1 MKKIIKRLCLL
12 LLLLTAILTAH
23 ADPVAS
29 INENFDASSSIP
41 AGWTQKQVAGDKAWY
56 VPSFNGNNYA
66 AMTGFKGTAPFD
78 QWLISPAIDMS
89 KVSKKVLTFDTQVN
103 GYGSAQSALKVFVL
117 TAADPTTAKTTQL
130 NPTLATAPASGYS
143 DWANSGELDL
153 SAFSGIIYIG
163 FEYTSPVADNYA
175 TWCVDNVKLNAEGGS
190 TPDPTPTP
198 TPSGDFKGDFNSF
211 NNGQPLS
218 KPYGRYTNNTGW
230 TATNAIILGG
240 GENDANPIFKF
251 IGAAGTLAPTLNGKT
266 SAPGSLVSPALTGSI
281 KTLTFKYGFAF
292 NDSKCQFTVNVK
304 DAAGN
309 VIKSEVVTLDKIE
322 KAKAYDFSLDVNYNG
337 NFTIEIINNCYS
349 QIADKNKDRV
359 SIWNLTWTDINDKT
373 FVYNNIQFEVF
384 ENSDSCYVI
393 GGGSPELVIPA
404 TAINPKNNK
413 TYKVTAIGSAAFKG
427 TSLNSITIPEGVTSI
442 WNDAFNECQS
452 LTSVKMPKT
461 LKYIGVRAFYNC
473 SKLNNISLR
482 NTKSCGNEAFSG
494 CESLTVIDLEGMA
507 SIGNSAFYGCASLTD
522 INMKNIT
529 SLGYSAFRGC
539 TGLTSLTIPNSVT
552 SIGEGAFWDCSGL
565 TSVTFN
571 AEKCTHMGSGYNPV
585 FNGCRNL
592 TTLTIGDKV
601 MVIPNYAFCDC
612 SGLTSV
618 TIPNSVTSIGNEAFW
633 DCSGLTSL
641 TIGNSVASIDNSA
654 FFDCSKLTSLTIP
667 NSVTSIG
674 NSAFGGCSGL
684 TSLTIPNSV
693 TSIGEGAFWDCS
705 GLTSVTFNAEKCTH
719 MGSGYNPV
727 FNGCRNLTTLTI
739 GDKVMVIPNYAFCD
753 CSGLTS
759 VTIPN
764 SVTSIGNEAFWDC
777 SGLTSLTIG
786 NSVASIDNSAF
797 FDCSK
802 LTSLTIPNS
811 VTSIGNSAFGGC
823 SGLTSLTIG
832 NSVTSIGGYAFSG
845 CSGLTSVTIPN
856 SVTSIGGSA
865 FSGCSGLTSVVF
877 NAENCTKMGYYF
889 FPVFAECSKLSTLT
903 TGEKVTTIPAYAFMG
918 CTALAKADM
927 NSVSNFGEEAFSGCT
942 GLKSVSMLKAKS
954 VDASVFKDCND
965 YETLVLPYEWGADF
979 KMTLSGT
986 TQLRTLYIGEN
997 TASIPNKTFVNNKYL
1012 FEVYSNAATPP
1023 SIGTATFGSET
1034 YSYATLY
1041 VPQGCVDA
1049 YKAATGWS
1057 KFEDIQ
1063 ELPFQIV
1070 VKDKKVSVDRTK
1082 SILVSASVTPAS
1094 STSSPVKWYSL
1105 DDEIATVTTDGVVTG
1120 MAEGG
1125 VTILAYCDG
1134 ITAPMKVIVKKFDGV
1149 EDVMADDPTELSE
1162 FDVYNLQGIRVRT
1175 NCTKEQLSELS
1186 HGIYILVSPQG
1197 RKKVII

>member
-78 QWLISPAIDMS
+78 QWLLSPAIDMD
-89 KVSKKVLTFDTQVN
+89 KVSDKTLTFDTQVN
-103 GYGSAQSALKVFVL
+103 GYGATTTTLKVYIVTDPANLATATELKATFATAPAAGADGKTKYSEWVKSGNVDLAKYKGKVYIAFRYQASKDANYATWCVDNVKLNAEGGVTPPTTSGDGSENNPYNPAEVIAFNPQSSQEAVKSGVWVTGYIVGWADVSAAPYAINAETAHFDASATMATNILVASSADVKDVSKCIGVQLPTGEIRSALNLQANPGNLGKSLQIKGDIMKYCGVPGIKNATAYKLEGGSTPTPTPTDPVASINENFDASSSIPAGWTQKQVAGDKAWYVPSFNGNNYAAMTGFKGNGPFDQWLISPPIIIDQLLDKTLTFDAQVNAYGSTQSALKVFVL
-117 TAADPTTAKTTQL
+117 TAADPTPDNATQL
-130 NPTLATAPASGYS
+130 SPNLAIAPASGYS
-143 DWANSGELDL
+143 DWVNSGKLDL

-175 TWCVDNVKLNAEGGS
+175 TWCVDNVKLNVGGAL
-190 TPDPTPTP
+190 TPD
-198 TPSGDFKGDFNSF
+198 
-211 NNGQPLS
+211 
-218 KPYGRYTNNTGW
+218 
-230 TATNAIILGG
+230 
-240 GENDANPIFKF
+240 
-251 IGAAGTLAPTLNGKT
+251 
-266 SAPGSLVSPALTGSI
+266 
-281 KTLTFKYGFAF
+281 
-292 NDSKCQFTVNVK
+292 
-304 DAAGN
+304 
-309 VIKSEVVTLDKIE
+309 
-322 KAKAYDFSLDVNYNG
+322 
-337 NFTIEIINNCYS
+337 
-349 QIADKNKDRV
+349 
-359 SIWNLTWTDINDKT
+359 

-684 TSLTIPNSV
+684 TSLTI
-693 TSIGEGAFWDCS
+693 
-705 GLTSVTFNAEKCTH
+705 
-719 MGSGYNPV
+719 
-727 FNGCRNLTTLTI
+727 
-739 GDKVMVIPNYAFCD
+739 
-753 CSGLTS
+753 
-759 VTIPN
+759 
-764 SVTSIGNEAFWDC
+764 
-777 SGLTSLTIG
+777 
-786 NSVASIDNSAF
+786 
-797 FDCSK
+797 
-802 LTSLTIPNS
+802 
-811 VTSIGNSAFGGC
+811 
-823 SGLTSLTIG
+823 G

-856 SVTSIGGSA
+856 SVTSIGGYA

-954 VDASVFKDCND
+954 VDASVFKGCNAI
-965 YETLVLPYEWGADF
+965 ETLVLPYEWGADF
-979 KMTLSGT
+979 KMELSGT

-1023 SIGTATFGSET
+1023 SIGTATFSSET

-1049 YKAATGWS
+1049 YKAANGWS

-1070 VKDKKVSVDRTK
+1070 VKDKKASVDRTK

-1094 STSSPVKWYSL
+1094 ATSSDVKWYSL

>member
-66 AMTGFKGTAPFD
+66 AMTGFKGNGPFD
-78 QWLISPAIDMS
+78 QWLISPPIIIDQLLD
-89 KVSKKVLTFDTQVN
+89 KTLTFDAQVN
-103 GYGSAQSALKVFVL
+103 AYGSTQSALKVFVL
-117 TAADPTTAKTTQL
+117 TAADPTPDNATQL
-130 NPTLATAPASGYS
+130 SPNLAIAPASGYS
-143 DWANSGELDL
+143 DWVNSGKLDL

-175 TWCVDNVKLNAEGGS
+175 TWCVDNVKLNVGGAL
-190 TPDPTPTP
+190 TPD
-198 TPSGDFKGDFNSF
+198 
-211 NNGQPLS
+211 
-218 KPYGRYTNNTGW
+218 
-230 TATNAIILGG
+230 
-240 GENDANPIFKF
+240 
-251 IGAAGTLAPTLNGKT
+251 
-266 SAPGSLVSPALTGSI
+266 
-281 KTLTFKYGFAF
+281 
-292 NDSKCQFTVNVK
+292 
-304 DAAGN
+304 
-309 VIKSEVVTLDKIE
+309 
-322 KAKAYDFSLDVNYNG
+322 
-337 NFTIEIINNCYS
+337 
-349 QIADKNKDRV
+349 
-359 SIWNLTWTDINDKT
+359 
-373 FVYNNIQFEVF
+373 FVYNNILFKVF

-539 TGLTSLTIPNSVT
+539 T
-552 SIGEGAFWDCSGL
+552 
-565 TSVTFN
+565 
-571 AEKCTHMGSGYNPV
+571 
-585 FNGCRNL
+585 
-592 TTLTIGDKV
+592 
-601 MVIPNYAFCDC
+601 
-612 SGLTSV
+612 
-618 TIPNSVTSIGNEAFW
+618 
-633 DCSGLTSL
+633 
-641 TIGNSVASIDNSA
+641 
-654 FFDCSKLTSLTIP
+654 
-667 NSVTSIG
+667 
-674 NSAFGGCSGL
+674 GL